1 MAKILVAD
9 DDPNIRLLLQKQLE
23 YEGYTVLTVASGRA
37 AIDTARRERPDL
49 LILDLMMPD
58 IDGLEV
64 CRTVRPELVMPIIML
79 TAKGTDTDKVV
90 GLAIGADE
98 YITKPFSLIELTARV
113 KANLR
118 RVDRLKRSLVESHN
132 RLQIDGLVIDTDQHV
147 VTIGDET
154 LELPFKEYSLLYLL
168 VSNIG
173 KAISRDSIL
182 YRVWGDDFFGDDRV
196 VDVHICRLREKLEHF
211 PGCPI
216 VIKTVRGV
224 GYRCMKA
231 AETTQFKPAA
241 ASSVPC

>member
-23 YEGYTVLTVASGRA
+23 YEGYTVITVASGRA
-37 AIDTARRERPDL
+37 AIDTARREKPDL
-49 LILDLMMPD
+49 IVLDLMMPD

-64 CRTVRPELVMPIIML
+64 CRQIRPELVTPIIML

-90 GLAIGADE
+90 GLAVGADE
-98 YITKPFSLIELTARV
+98 YMTKPFSLIELTARV

-118 RVDRLKRSLVESHN
+118 RVDRLKRSLVESPN
-132 RLQIDGLVIDTDQHV
+132 RLQVEGLVIDTDQHI
-147 VTIGDET
+147 VTIKDEP
-154 LELPFKEYSLLYLL
+154 LELPYKEYSLLYLL
-168 VSNIG
+168 VSNLG

-196 VDVHICRLREKLEHF
+196 VDVHICRLREKLERF
-211 PGCPI
+211 SDCPI

-231 AETTQFKPAA
+231 KDDAKGAEKTAAA
-241 ASSVPC
+241 AS

>member
-23 YEGYTVLTVASGRA
+23 YEGYTVLTVASGRT
-37 AIDTARRERPDL
+37 AIDTARREKPDL
-49 LILDLMMPD
+49 MILDLMMPD
-58 IDGLEV
+58 VDGLEV
-64 CRTVRPELVMPIIML
+64 CRTIRPELVMPIIML

-90 GLAIGADE
+90 GLAVGADE

-118 RVDRLKRSLVESHN
+118 RVDRLKRSLVESPN
-132 RLQIDGLVIDTDQHV
+132 RLQVDGLIIDTDQHI
-147 VTIGDET
+147 VTINDEP
-154 LELPFKEYSLLYLL
+154 LELPFKEYSLLFLL
-168 VSNIG
+168 VSNLG

-196 VDVHICRLREKLEHF
+196 VDVHICRLREKLERF
-211 PGCPI
+211 STCPV

-231 AETTQFKPAA
+231 ADSGAKAPSDTAA
-241 ASSVPC
+241 VH